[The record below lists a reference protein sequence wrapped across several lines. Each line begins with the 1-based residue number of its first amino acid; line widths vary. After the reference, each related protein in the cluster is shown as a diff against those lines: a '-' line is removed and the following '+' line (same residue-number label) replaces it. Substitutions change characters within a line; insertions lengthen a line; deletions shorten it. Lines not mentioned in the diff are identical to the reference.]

1 MNERREQMLSL
12 INREGTV
19 SFSGLKQAFPNVSEM
34 TLRNDLK
41 YLDAQH
47 QIVRVHGGAR
57 SVRMVVGTDDL
68 FARRAARNPEEKKL
82 IAQKALGLLKP
93 QTAVFL
99 DSGSTAIIMATQ
111 FPDESFLLFTTG
123 INCAME
129 LSRLEQPTTY
139 LLGGKLNRTNLSVH
153 GQSTVQEIENLNFN
167 IFFLG
172 TTGFSREN
180 GFNSAVEA
188 EAHLKRAVIK
198 RAEKVVVLM
207 DSQKVGIVS
216 PFTFARLKDVDVVVS
231 DGGLDEET
239 IAMFEANGIQVL

>member
-153 GQSTVQEIENLNFN
+153 GQSTVQEIENLNF
-167 IFFLG
+167 I
-172 TTGFSREN
+172 S
-180 GFNSAVEA
+180 
-188 EAHLKRAVIK
+188 I
-198 RAEKVVVLM
+198 
-207 DSQKVGIVS
+207 
-216 PFTFARLKDVDVVVS
+216 
-231 DGGLDEET
+231 
-239 IAMFEANGIQVL
+239 